1 MKSPNVPRRA
11 GSLCLR
17 AATGIG
23 VAVMLV
29 ANLPATDVHAA
40 GVPQFTSPLD
50 DSPLEVKPL
59 PGEKVTDAVQKFY
72 DTGHDPYKSD
82 TQALSDGKEL
92 YDTYCQACHLP
103 DGSGRIGP
111 SLIGDAHRYPR
122 VTTDKGMFEIV
133 YGGATGAMQPM
144 GKRLTQDQIL
154 RIIVYVR
161 SLKK

>member
-1 MKSPNVPRRA
+1 MKSPNEPQRGCSLRGFLWAVFAFGATATLVTGVRA
-11 GSLCLR
+11 G
-17 AATGIG
+17 
-23 VAVMLV
+23 
-29 ANLPATDVHAA
+29 

-50 DSPLEVKPL
+50 DSALEIKPL
-59 PGEKVTDAVQKFY
+59 PGEKITDAVQKFY
-72 DTGHDPYKSD
+72 DTGDDPYKGD
-82 TQALSDGKEL
+82 PQVLSQGKEL
-92 YDTYCQACHLP
+92 YDTYCQACHMP

-111 SLIGDAHRYPR
+111 SLIGDTHRYPR

-154 RIIVYVR
+154 RVIAYVR